1 MKFESSCEMGRVC
14 VCVCVCEHECILAWI
29 LRYVRVCARARV
41 CVCVCVDVFK
51 AQVSYES
58 RLITAL

>member
-14 VCVCVCEHECILAWI
+14 ERVHARAGAHLSVNSRICSCVCVRLP
-29 LRYVRVCARARV
+29 VC
-41 CVCVCVDVFK
+41 DVFK